1 MGVKFTLGQRLRYRF
16 DNALSRGV
24 WVVLLWLGFFTV
36 LFFVII
42 AVVIAITGIGPGD
55 EGTTFFEGMWFAMT
69 RSLDPGTFSGDE
81 GSRFRII
88 MLVVTLVGI
97 FIAATIIGL
106 ISSGI
111 DTRLELL
118 RRGRSLVVEEGHTII
133 IGRSDKLPTVISELV
148 EANLSERGL
157 AIVVLTPDD
166 TVEVIDDIRTAVPDL
181 KTSRLVVRSGSAT
194 RVHDIAQTN
203 PAGAK
208 SVIVLQGEHDS
219 DAQVVKTVLAISK
232 VVPELSNINVVAEI
246 HDVST
251 ATALRSAIG
260 PALVTVTPNDII
272 GRIGAQVSR
281 AAGLGAIYQELL
293 DFDGDEIYALK
304 IPDRWVGHSYG
315 ELLLGSSNATI
326 IGIRFANGATTINPA
341 MNVVL
346 QPGDFAVGIAEDDS
360 TFVLD
365 REPVTWQAPLQPR
378 EHASERARERT
389 LIIGWSELAPLI
401 ATEIDSHVAPES
413 ELHILFS
420 PEQHRPD
427 AIREAISLSTQ
438 ALVLHEGDTIAR
450 ADLAQVLNA
459 GPFDHIMLL
468 CEREQYS
475 VDAADARTLLTL
487 MHVRELAN
495 QAQGTQ
501 NIVAELLDP
510 HDVELGVSSSE
521 SDFIVSQKLISL
533 LISQLAESPQLVDVF
548 EDLFDTGGAII
559 SLHPTSHYMSA
570 GETTFESVVT
580 AAREWG
586 VTAIGVVSQSTAND
600 AGTLG
605 GGIRV
610 NPPKTQLLELAS
622 DDKVIV
628 ITRA

>member
-1 MGVKFTLGQRLRYRF
+1 MAGDFTLGQRLRYRF

-55 EGTTFFEGMWFAMT
+55 EGTTFFEGMWYAMT

-148 EANLSERGL
+148 EANFSERGL

-166 TVEVIDDIRTAVPDL
+166 TVEVIEDIRAAVPEL

-208 SVIVLQGEHDS
+208 SVIVLQGDDDS
-219 DAQVVKTVLAISK
+219 DAHVVKTVLALTN
-232 VVPELSNINVVAEI
+232 VVPELAGVNVVAEL

-251 ATALRSAIG
+251 AAALKSAVG
-260 PALVTVTPNDII
+260 PSLVTVTPKDII

-293 DFDGDEIYALK
+293 DFDGDEIYALE
-304 IPDRWVGHSYG
+304 IPDRWVGRTYG
-315 ELLLGSSNATI
+315 ELLLGSSAATI
-326 IGIRFANGATTINPA
+326 IGVRFVDGTTSINPA
-341 MNVVL
+341 MSTVL
-346 QPGDFAVGIAEDDS
+346 RAGDFAVGIAEDDS

-365 REPVTWQAPLQPR
+365 RDPVTWQAPEHPR
-378 EHASERARERT
+378 QHATERARERT

-401 ATEIDSHVAPES
+401 ANEIDSHVAPES
-413 ELHILFS
+413 ELHIFYD
-420 PEQHRPD
+420 PEQHRSD
-427 AIREAISLSTQ
+427 AVRASVTVSTQ
-438 ALVLHEGDTIAR
+438 VLVLHEGVTINR
-450 ADLAQVLNA
+450 ADLDRVMAS

-475 VDAADARTLLTL
+475 ADEADARTLLSL
-487 MHVRELAN
+487 MHIRELTRNSTHAE
-495 QAQGTQ
+495 

-510 HDVELGVSSSE
+510 NDVELGGTSTD

-533 LISQLAESPQLVDVF
+533 LITQLSESPHLIDVF
-548 EDLFDTGGAII
+548 HDLFDTEGAII
-559 SLHPTSHYMSA
+559 TMHPASWYVTP
-570 GETTFESVVT
+570 GKTTFNEVIS
-580 AAREWG
+580 ASREWG

-600 AGTLG
+600 AGMLG

-610 NPPKTQLLELAS
+610 NPPKTQLLELAA
-622 DDKVIV
+622 DDKIIV
-628 ITRA
+628 IART